1 MLFNLQF
8 LFFNGSIS
16 EVSTLLKMTKSR
28 SSPLVI
34 IFITIFIDLVGFG
47 IVIPVLPLY
56 AERYGASEATIGI
69 LVATYSS
76 MQFLFAPVLGKLS
89 DRVGRRPVLLVSLIG
104 TSVGFLIMGMASRLS
119 LLGLG
124 PTLVWLFAARII
136 DGISGGNIST
146 AQAYIA
152 DVTPPDQRSKGMGLI
167 GAAFGLGF
175 VFGPLIGGVLSRIS
189 PEAPFFFAA
198 GMAAVNATALYFLLP
213 ESLSHEHRSEAGRVG
228 IFQMVE
234 QSGSSQLATILATYF
249 FSTTSFAIV
258 TVTFALFAAHRFG
271 FDAWHTGFL
280 FGYVGIIGAIIQGGL
295 LGRLVKLFGD
305 KPLAVT
311 GTAIFA
317 ASVLCFPL
325 STTVTSLVLAATGIA
340 IGNSLMTPTLNGL
353 ASKSVKASMQGR
365 VLGVMASVASLARII
380 GPILGGTLL
389 GRDPDLSPHYGR
401 TPYWTSSA
409 IMLVALALALT
420 VKSKSAEVDEES
432 VRVRAES

>member
-1 MLFNLQF
+1 LQF
-8 LFFNGSIS
+8 CIFDGSIS
-16 EVSTLLKMTKSR
+16 EVQILRKMPKSR
-28 SSPLVI
+28 SPLVI

-69 LVATYSS
+69 LVAAYSA
-76 MQFLFAPVLGKLS
+76 MQFVFAPILGKLS

-104 TSVGFLIMGMASRLS
+104 TSVGFLIMGMASRLA
-119 LLGLG
+119 LLGLA
-124 PTLVWLFAARII
+124 PTLAWLFAARVI
-136 DGISGGNIST
+136 DGVSGGNIST

-198 GMAAVNATALYFLLP
+198 AMAAANATALYFLLP
-213 ESLSHEHRSEAGRVG
+213 ESLSHEHRSEARRLG
-228 IFQMVE
+228 ILKMVE
-234 QSGSSQLATILATYF
+234 QSGSSQLGAILATYF
-249 FSTTSFAIV
+249 FTTTSFAIV

-280 FGYVGIIGAIIQGGL
+280 FGYVGVIGAIIQGGL
-295 LGRLVKLFGD
+295 LGYLVKLFGD
-305 KPLAVT
+305 KPLAVA

-317 ASVLCFPL
+317 VSVFGFPL
-325 STTVTSLVLAATGIA
+325 SASVPTLILAATGIA

-353 ASKSVKASMQGR
+353 ASKSVKGSLQGR

-389 GRDPDLSPHYGR
+389 GRDPDNSAHYGR
-401 TPYWTSSA
+401 TPYWTSSV

-420 VKSKSAEVDEES
+420 VKAKTAVSEEEVSGDSGGELSMLE
-432 VRVRAES
+432 